1 MKAETI
7 DVEVP
12 SFVSM
17 LVGEISVG
25 SCRDEGKRCEDGTGV
40 GKFGEVTGR
49 NEKRLQQ
56 AGHY

>member
-49 NEKRLQQ
+49 NEKRLQ
-56 AGHY
+56 